1 MASSSVLDVT
11 AAANAGAAV
20 SAVAGPT
27 ATTAQADELAIAA
40 IAMAGSHGGIISVS
54 DSFTLEDDGLTG
66 GVASKILAAT
76 GTPQTTFTWTTSRGW
91 ATAIATFKAAAA
103 GAAQTISP
111 TGVASAGAFTSPT
124 MTASAVSVS
133 PTAIA
138 SGELVGTAA
147 VSPGPV
153 TITTVGV
160 ASAEA
165 FGTVFLGAAS
175 QVIGTTGIA
184 PAQGFGAP
192 AILTEAAASTARVQ
206 APTPASSTGTTSISL
221 PWNQITAQGNFL
233 VAALAVRAIAGDSI
247 VTPPSG
253 WLHSGRVEAG
263 ANVHLDVFTIEN
275 AASRAVH
282 SRIGL
287 YWPGTTTGTQNR
299 FDYLGHDSAKSVQRI
314 FYTWGETVASRPGL
328 AAALAAGRHVIVSL
342 NPSGGASPVRWEAI
356 VAGTHDAYLDQFMA
370 DLNALLLTHRA
381 TRPGLQLR
389 FALHH
394 EPEDNLDTQA
404 VQKSG
409 TAIEFRQMQR
419 RTRLRKDTYAPNVLI
434 GSIGTEWQYI
444 GQDPHVFWADS
455 IYDVGGANGYV
466 QHPSGEPHMQWV
478 GVDGYNWAMGGN
490 RGLAAGTEK
499 WEQFSELMIRTSTG
513 KGAVQ
518 FARDNKG
525 TLAVM
530 PVVVAE
536 LGCSEAAPVGDT
548 YEQWWN
554 GTSGYRADGSYYT
567 GVTVATVDQLP
578 REQWRARWITDFLA
592 AVQTFPEIVAV
603 TYFDQLGVVDH
614 RLSSTPQSP
623 ESAAVP
629 TTEQNPETIAAW
641 QAAATAT
648 YFTVPATPG
657 TETFTVPTARDMTL
671 HLLEYRGIEPTNAS
685 DQGVVESGITA
696 TPSTGTTGVTSQAK
710 ELWLGF
716 IAHRNRGSVQASPTN
731 GFGQVNYA
739 QSTHTDAFQAVASG
753 VYERIVTATGTAGT
767 SVTLDVSRPYAGRVS
782 TFRSAGLPSQT
793 IGATGIASTE
803 AFGAP
808 TSSASVA
815 TLTIA
820 PASFYEH
827 EFGGSF
833 GDFGGGVGSPTL
845 NAVDAVNLVGI
856 PTSEAF
862 GVAALSLETSA
873 IITTEG
879 VLSEEAFG
887 DAAVTGGG
895 DTIGHADMG
904 IASEEAFGEP
914 VLAYVLVGIP
924 SAEAFGVPD
933 LQLDAQSF
941 SVEGIDSDADNGM
954 PTFTMGPVT
963 FTVTGVPSE
972 AEFGETFVSSQ
983 QSIRTASIRTALAF
997 GQLDVQRIRVFSPPT
1012 VEGNR
1017 NDMNYRPRVL
1027 MDRFWLR
1034 VPGVAR
1040 GITIWRTNGIW
1051 RQGTPTMTELNAAEL
1066 IYLGG
1071 HEYIVSEQAASELEA
1086 EGYVVA

>member
-1 MASSSVLDVT
+1 
-11 AAANAGAAV
+11 
-20 SAVAGPT
+20 
-27 ATTAQADELAIAA
+27 
-40 IAMAGSHGGIISVS
+40 
-54 DSFTLEDDGLTG
+54 
-66 GVASKILAAT
+66 
-76 GTPQTTFTWTTSRGW
+76 
-91 ATAIATFKAAAA
+91 
-103 GAAQTISP
+103 
-111 TGVASAGAFTSPT
+111 
-124 MTASAVSVS
+124 
-133 PTAIA
+133 
-138 SGELVGTAA
+138 
-147 VSPGPV
+147 
-153 TITTVGV
+153 
-160 ASAEA
+160 
-165 FGTVFLGAAS
+165 
-175 QVIGTTGIA
+175 
-184 PAQGFGAP
+184 
-192 AILTEAAASTARVQ
+192 
-206 APTPASSTGTTSISL
+206 
-221 PWNQITAQGNFL
+221 
-233 VAALAVRAIAGDSI
+233 LAVRAIAGDSI

-253 WLHSGRVEAG
+253 WLHTGRVEAG
-263 ANVHLDVFTIEN
+263 TNVHLDVFTIEN
-275 AASRAVH
+275 AASRATHPRV
-282 SRIGL
+282 GL
-287 YWPGTTTGTQNR
+287 YWPGTTTATQSR
-299 FDYLGHDSAKSVQRI
+299 FDYLGHNSTKSVQRI
-314 FYTWGETVASRPGL
+314 FYTWGETVADKAAT

-342 NPSGGASPVRWEAI
+342 NPSGGATPVRWGTI
-356 VAGTHDAYLDQFMA
+356 VAGTHDTYLDQFMA
-370 DLNALLLTHRA
+370 DLDALLLTHRA
-381 TRPGLQLR
+381 THRGLSLR

-394 EPEDNLDTQA
+394 EPENNLDTQA
-404 VQKSG
+404 EQKSG

-419 RTRLRKDTYAPNVLI
+419 RTRLRKDTHAPNVLI

-444 GQDPHVFWADS
+444 GQDPHVFWANS
-455 IYDVGGANGYV
+455 IYDEKPDGTYANGFTP
-466 QHPSGEPHMQWV
+466 HPSGKPYMQWV
-478 GVDGYNWAMGGN
+478 GVDGYNWAMGGD
-490 RGLAAGTEK
+490 RGVATGTEK

-536 LGCSEAAPVGDT
+536 LGCSEAAPVGNT
-548 YEQWWN
+548 FEQWWN
-554 GTSGYRADGSYYT
+554 GTSGYRADGSHYT

-578 REQWRARWITDFLA
+578 RNQWRARWITDFLT

-648 YFTVPATPG
+648 YFTVPSAPG

-671 HLLEYRGIEPTNAS
+671 HLVEYSGIEPTNAS
-685 DQGVVESGITA
+685 DQGVVENGITA
-696 TPSTGTTGVTSQAK
+696 TPSTGTTGVTGQAK

-731 GFGQVNYA
+731 GFAQVNYA

-782 TFRSAGLPSQT
+782 TFRSADLPEQA
-793 IGATGIASTE
+793 INLTGIAS
-803 AFGAP
+803 AQGFGTP
-808 TSSASVA
+808 TLSGAVA
-815 TLTIA
+815 TQTIA
-820 PASFYEH
+820 PAAFYEH

-833 GDFGGGVGSPTL
+833 GDFGGGMGSPSMA
-845 NAVDAVNLVGI
+845 AVDAVNLVGI
-856 PTSEAF
+856 PTGGAF
-862 GVAALSLETSA
+862 GAPVLSLETA
-873 IITTEG
+873 AVIAAVGIPGEG
-879 VLSEEAFG
+879 AFG
-887 DAAVTGGG
+887 LTAVTGGSG
-895 DTIGHADMG
+895 TIGYSGMG
-904 IASEEAFGEP
+904 IASEGAFGEP
-914 VLAYVLVGIP
+914 ILAYVITGIP

-954 PTFTMGPVT
+954 PTITTGAIT

-972 AEFGETFVSSQ
+972 AEFGETFLTFG

-1034 VPGVAR
+1034 VPGAPR

-1051 RQGTPTMTELNAAEL
+1051 HEGTPTITDLNAAEL